1 MKKSRHLATTLS
13 LLCLAILSFGIVLNV
28 RTQVPGRNPKP
39 DFKSFPI
46 VDFNKSESTDP
57 EEKAKRQ
64 AKDKRYSK
72 RYLPAINETSNELYS
87 SRDWDRG
94 LPALPIKQSAAII
107 IGTVTLAEAHLT
119 QNRTGIYSE
128 FAVSVDTVV
137 KDDASQSIQA
147 GSTVSVE
154 RNGGR
159 VRMPSGKIV
168 VSWTRNQNM
177 PEVGSRYALF
187 LTHDF
192 EVKGDVANSFY
203 LLTGYQLRSGR
214 VFPLDAY
221 AAAKVYMDRD
231 ESVFL
236 NDLLSAIA
244 NPPTN

>member
-39 DFKSFPI
+39 EFKSFPI
-46 VDFNKSESTDP
+46 VDFNKSESTDS

-64 AKDKRYSK
+64 TKDKRYSK

-177 PEVGSRYALF
+177 PEVGSRYAF
-187 LTHDF
+187 
-192 EVKGDVANSFY
+192 S
-203 LLTGYQLRSGR
+203 LLMILKLKET
-214 VFPLDAY
+214 
-221 AAAKVYMDRD
+221 
-231 ESVFL
+231 
-236 NDLLSAIA
+236 
-244 NPPTN
+244 

>member
-1 MKKSRHLATTLS
+1 
-13 LLCLAILSFGIVLNV
+13 
-28 RTQVPGRNPKP
+28 
-39 DFKSFPI
+39 
-46 VDFNKSESTDP
+46 
-57 EEKAKRQ
+57 
-64 AKDKRYSK
+64 
-72 RYLPAINETSNELYS
+72 LPAINETSNELYS

-107 IGTVTLAEAHLT
+107 IGTVTLAEAHIT

>member
-1 MKKSRHLATTLS
+1 MKKHKHLATLS
-13 LLCLAILSFGIVLNV
+13 LLCLAFLSFGIALNV
-28 RTQVPGRNPKP
+28 KTQVTGRKAKP

-46 VDFNKSESTDP
+46 VDFNKSESTEPD
-57 EEKAKRQ
+57 EKAKRQ
-64 AKDKRYSK
+64 KKDKRYSE
-72 RYLPAINETSNELYS
+72 RYLPAINETSDELFS

-107 IGTVTLAEAHLT
+107 IGTVTSAEAHLT
-119 QNRTGIYSE
+119 QNRTSIYSE

-137 KDDASQSIQA
+137 KNEASQSLQA
-147 GSTVSVE
+147 GSIVSLE
-154 RNGGR
+154 RKGGR

-192 EVKGDVANSFY
+192 EVKGDVADGFY
-203 LLTGYQLRSGR
+203 LLTGYELRSGR
-214 VFPLDAY
+214 VFPLDANS
-221 AAAKVYMDRD
+221 AAKVYTDRD

-236 NDLLSAIA
+236 NDLLSALA
-244 NPPTN
+244 TPPTN